1 MLDQIKEFVAGIPKP
16 VLFAVVLL
24 VLVAGFF
31 IWKKVSSKD
40 SENEVEKGQY
50 AAVHFAKEIQEGLD
64 KEDAP
69 VFSALNPNYAAEIQ
83 QGLADLENE
92 TKPVVGAVDPSED
105 VEDDLADY
113 E

>member
-1 MLDQIKEFVAGIPKP
+1 MLEQIQEFVAGIPKP

-31 IWKKVSSKD
+31 LWKKFSSKD
-40 SENEVEKGQY
+40 SENEVQKGEY
-50 AAVHFAKEIQEGLD
+50 AAVRFAKDVQENLD
-64 KEDAP
+64 HEDAP
-69 VFSALNPNYAAEIQ
+69 MFSALSPNYAVDVQ
-83 QGLADLENE
+83 QGLADLETE
-92 TKPVVGAVDPSED
+92 KPVVGAVDPSED